1 MGVTAPLPRAH
12 DAAGKGAFLLF
23 QKHARSPISLKADGD
38 GAGTISAVF
47 STFNTIDSDGDV
59 VMPSAFTE
67 GQSVPLVWSHDW
79 AQPVGRGV
87 VKVQPDRAVFEGQ
100 FFTDTVAGREA
111 YLTVKAMSD
120 LQEFSWGFRVLE
132 SEPGTFE
139 ERAVRFIK
147 RAEVFEVSP
156 VLVGANRSTYTLDI
170 KADKCMGMGGPAD
183 GSFEALSADLSE
195 AFTARQVP
203 EGQYGFAMV
212 LATYSDHFVAA
223 LYRADEN
230 EPTYWDV
237 PYTRGADGPA
247 IGDPK
252 QVEAQ
257 TTFVPVKGFGIPYD
271 LHEAQVRADVRGFLT
286 RTKAG
291 AAIRMK
297 EGRAISTARRTRMEG
312 VATSLRDS
320 AGEIDA
326 MLAETAPPEKAAG
339 PAGADAQRIA
349 VLRLRSEFDR
359 ATARRARDLG
369 VPA

>member
-1 MGVTAPLPRAH
+1 MFKKHTRAP
-12 DAAGKGAFLLF
+12 
-23 QKHARSPISLKADGD
+23 ITLKAEGD

-67 GQSVPLVWSHDW
+67 GQEVPLTWSHDW
-79 AQPVGRGV
+79 SNPVGKGIVR
-87 VKVQPDRAVFEGQ
+87 VQPDRAVFEGQ
-100 FFTDTVAGREA
+100 FWLDTTDGEQAYRKVKNAG
-111 YLTVKAMSD
+111 S

-156 VLVGANRSTYTLDI
+156 VLVGANRDTYTLDI
-170 KADKCMGMGGPAD
+170 KADKCMGMGGPAE

-195 AFTARQVP
+195 AFTTRQIP

-237 PYTRGADGPA
+237 PYSRGAAGPVL
-247 IGDPK
+247 GDPK

-257 TTFVPVKGFGIPYD
+257 TTFVPVKGDGMGYD
-271 LHEAQVRADVRGFLT
+271 LHAARVMSAVEQFAERS
-286 RTKAG
+286 KAG
-291 AAIRMK
+291 SALRAK
-297 EGRAISTARRTRMEG
+297 EGRAISTARRARMTG
-312 VATSLRDS
+312 VATSLRDA

-326 MLAETAPPEKAAG
+326 MLEETAPPEKAVDET
-339 PAGADAQRIA
+339 GAQAQRVA
-349 VLRLRSEFDR
+349 VLRLRSEFVQGH
-359 ATARRARDLG
+359 ARRARTLG
-369 VPA
+369 VSA